1 MDDVSRGEDVKVA
14 IKRSVVVGASKMG
27 KKNINRAPA
36 RKSSVVSKLSQ
47 GADLLQI
54 RVKCYQ

>member
-1 MDDVSRGEDVKVA
+1 MKVA
-14 IKRSVVVGASKMG
+14 IKRSVVVGANKMG